1 MGKSTWG
8 SSTMRTSLISFGFL
22 LLVPAILADS
32 FAGEKVKVGKKTCTC
47 DFTFVLNGDKVNVK
61 SSLVACD
68 KKCSGAAK
76 NVELGGD
83 GMNFYVVSFAVK
95 KGKGKLQKATVE
107 LAGAT
112 TMPFGSGGSGTGMPT
127 MPGSGSGFPGTGS
140 GSGYGSECAPGFLKV
155 CPEID
160 YTCPYDSMPV
170 CPAPMTMPMG
180 RSFDRMMDTMGSDDG
195 CECVPMVLMQ
205 MVMTQQEVVGR
216 SLDRAGG
223 DSFED
228 ESVKVGK
235 KTCTC
240 DFEFTVAG
248 NGKARGTGAC
258 DKKCSGNVK
267 EMTLNGYEYS
277 YTFGFSV
284 KKGKV
289 KVGKVT
295 AVGGSTGGTTTGMP
309 GGSGMPG
316 GGYGHSGCVCVHM
329 PSDMGTGYGSGMPP
343 TGSGSGYPGSGTG
356 SSDCTCGIAQRS
368 TRIVGGQE
376 VEVNEWPWQAG
387 MVWSGSSSVFC
398 GATVI
403 SDEWILTA
411 SHCVDGTAASEIQ
424 MLLGEHDYWDSDEP
438 VRMDIS
444 EIIMHPDYNSN
455 TVDQDFALLR
465 MANPIDWAANPNTRP
480 ACLPEYTAGD
490 YDQWMSTVTGWGTTS
505 SGGPTSNVLLEVDV
519 KVISNSECNAAYGGI
534 TSNMLCAADASG
546 NGGSDA
552 CQGDSGGPLVACGMD
567 GNCGTNPGQNY
578 ELIGVVSFGIGC
590 AEKDFPG
597 VYARTT
603 AALDWIYTNAMPF
616 ETCYRY

>member
-1 MGKSTWG
+1 MGKSIWG

-32 FAGEKVKVGKKTCTC
+32 FASEKVKVGKKACTC
-47 DFTFVLNGDKVNVK
+47 SFTFVLNGDRVNVK
-61 SSLVACD
+61 NSLVSCD

-95 KGKGKLQKATVE
+95 KGKGKIQKATVE

-112 TMPFGSGGSGTGMPT
+112 TMPIGGSGTGMPT
-127 MPGSGSGFPGTGS
+127 IATVPGSGSGFPGTGMPTGPGGS
-140 GSGYGSECAPGFLKV
+140 GSGMPPTGPGGSGMPPMPATGSGSGMPGGGYGECAPGFLKV
-155 CPEID
+155 CPECD
-160 YTCPYDSMPV
+160 GACPMDSMPV
-170 CPAPMTMPMG
+170 CPAPMTMPFV
-180 RSFDRMMDTMGSDDG
+180 RSLDRMMDTMGSDDG

-240 DFEFTVAG
+240 DFEFTVAN
-248 NGKARGTGAC
+248 NGKARGTGSC
-258 DKKCSGNVK
+258 DKKCSGNGK

-309 GGSGMPG
+309 GGSGS
-316 GGYGHSGCVCVHM
+316 GY
-329 PSDMGTGYGSGMPP
+329 P
-343 TGSGSGYPGSGTG
+343 GSGSGYPGSGSGSGSGSGGTGSGSGATPLPPTNGTG

-376 VEVNEWPWQAG
+376 VE
-387 MVWSGSSSVFC
+387 
-398 GATVI
+398 
-403 SDEWILTA
+403 
-411 SHCVDGTAASEIQ
+411 
-424 MLLGEHDYWDSDEP
+424 
-438 VRMDIS
+438 
-444 EIIMHPDYNSN
+444 
-455 TVDQDFALLR
+455 
-465 MANPIDWAANPNTRP
+465 
-480 ACLPEYTAGD
+480 
-490 YDQWMSTVTGWGTTS
+490 
-505 SGGPTSNVLLEVDV
+505 
-519 KVISNSECNAAYGGI
+519 
-534 TSNMLCAADASG
+534 
-546 NGGSDA
+546 
-552 CQGDSGGPLVACGMD
+552 
-567 GNCGTNPGQNY
+567 
-578 ELIGVVSFGIGC
+578 
-590 AEKDFPG
+590 
-597 VYARTT
+597 
-603 AALDWIYTNAMPF
+603 
-616 ETCYRY
+616 